1 MPFRGSPIESNLPAP
16 ERMQR
21 CAGLQKQNLVQKI
34 AALQSLSF
42 SLNSCSGLSH
52 PLAPRNPR
60 TRSPGRE
67 TSVGAL
73 QTWENAFPALEQ
85 AFCGFAGE
93 STHLRPPWNA
103 AALERS

>member
-1 MPFRGSPIESNLPAP
+1 MLRF
-16 ERMQR
+16 
-21 CAGLQKQNLVQKI
+21 AGLQKQNLVQKI

-52 PLAPRNPR
+52 PLALRSPRIH
-60 TRSPGRE
+60 SPGRE

-73 QTWENAFPALEQ
+73 QAWENALPALEQ

-93 STHLRPPWNA
+93 STQLRPPWNA
-103 AALERS
+103 AALERA